1 MRPSLPARLA
11 VVLLLIAGF
20 AAPARAQAVAPVGV
34 RAAGMGGAFTAVA
47 DDASAVY
54 WNPAGLATGSFFSLV
69 VDRNS
74 LDRQSATL
82 IALGTPPLGLTY
94 YRTAARDAGPGGESL
109 VAHHAGLTLLQ
120 SIGER
125 LAVGATV
132 KVVRGVV
139 SASGSPSQ
147 STNRFDTDLGIVTT
161 GSFARLGLTVRNAT
175 QPEFDAPGGGTVV
188 LERQVRAGISLN
200 TSRKT
205 IAAADFDLTTTSTP
219 RGNWREAAIG
229 VEANPVKKAWLRGGL
244 HWNTAGG
251 GAAPSDAGR
260 APIGTVGG
268 SYAIYGSTLA
278 DAQVSFGSEDGNR
291 GWGVGLR
298 FVF

>member
-1 MRPSLPARLA
+1 MRAALPGWL
-11 VVLLLIAGF
+11 VHLLLFTTGI
-20 AAPARAQAVAPVGV
+20 AAPVHAQTDAPVGV

-47 DDASAVY
+47 DDASAVF
-54 WNPAGLATGSFFSLV
+54 WNPAGLATGAFFSLV

-74 LDRQSATL
+74 LDRESATL
-82 IALGTPPLGLTY
+82 IAIGTPPLGLSY
-94 YRTAARDAGPGGESL
+94 YRTANRQAGADGQSL

-120 SIGER
+120 SVGDR

-139 SASGSPSQ
+139 SSPGLPSR
-147 STNRFDTDLGIVTT
+147 STNQFDTDIGVMTT
-161 GSFARLGLTVRNAT
+161 GSFARLGLTVRNLI
-175 QPEFDAPGGGTVV
+175 QPEFRLPGGGTVE
-188 LERQVRAGISLN
+188 LERQVRAGVSLN

-205 IAAADFDLTTTSTP
+205 IAAADFDLTSAATA
-219 RGNWREAAIG
+219 RGDWREAAIG
-229 VEANPVKKAWLRGGL
+229 VEANPLKKAWIRGGL
-244 HWNTAGG
+244 HWNMAGDTA
-251 GAAPSDAGR
+251 

-268 SYAIYGSTLA
+268 SYAIYGSTVA
-278 DAQVSFGSEDGNR
+278 DAQVSFGSADGNR